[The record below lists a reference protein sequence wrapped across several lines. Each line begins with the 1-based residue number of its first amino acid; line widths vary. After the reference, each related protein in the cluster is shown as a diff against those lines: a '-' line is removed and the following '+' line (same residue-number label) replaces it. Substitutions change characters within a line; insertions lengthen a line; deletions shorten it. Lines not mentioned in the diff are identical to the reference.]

1 MKALWQIITLV
12 LSLLHISSLNS
23 TVLASAPL
31 NLSAPDDH
39 QVQTGFYV
47 TNKSIFKNR

>member
-1 MKALWQIITLV
+1 LNKEIFIFTDMNTLWQIISV
-12 LSLLHISSLNS
+12 LSLLLVNSLYS

-39 QVQTGFYV
+39 LVQTGF
-47 TNKSIFKNR
+47 